1 MYNYTNDSK
10 PAVVQQRKN
19 SDMTNETTTEIDITI
34 YTEDES
40 RVSVTEWDDGGAWLK
55 IGVKSGGAYTSL
67 TRAEAQQLMEGL
79 QAILAKEVQV

>member
-34 YTEDES
+34 YTKDDS

-55 IGVKSGGAYTSL
+55 IGVKSGGAYTTL
-67 TRAEAQQLMEGL
+67 TREEAQQLLAGL
-79 QAILAKEVQV
+79 QAILAKEVTA